1 MGEMK
6 IVRVEVLCRWINP
19 VWINGLK
26 SAGVRALE
34 FPPPPDH
41 TRTLARDVPPVISQH
56 AQHHR
61 RSTYA
66 VKHWQAHKRATYP
79 GTYVSHH
86 LREACRISSDAWWES
101 QCCRPC
107 LHCPTQ

>member
-1 MGEMK
+1 MYEWMVH
-6 IVRVEVLCRWINP
+6 VRLSFSDWFLARE
-19 VWINGLK
+19 
-26 SAGVRALE
+26 SRALSRRAATWRGVHQD
-34 FPPPPDH
+34 F
-41 TRTLARDVPPVISQH
+41 PVISQH

-86 LREACRISSDAWWES
+86 LREACRMSSDAWWDP